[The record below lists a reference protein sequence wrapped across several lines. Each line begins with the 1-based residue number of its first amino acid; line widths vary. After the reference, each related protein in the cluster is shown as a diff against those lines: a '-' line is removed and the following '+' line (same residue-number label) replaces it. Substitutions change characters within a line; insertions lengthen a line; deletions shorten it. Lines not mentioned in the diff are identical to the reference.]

1 MGLDAGRVPGTVMG
15 SGVPVLTTL
24 VQAASEYTV

>member
-1 MGLDAGRVPGTVMG
+1 MGTSSSLPSPDLSVVMVPNA
-15 SGVPVLTTL
+15 L